1 MTIPIIDE
9 ALLPFRA
16 PPPRKIDLL
25 STCEFSREDLGEQG
39 QADTAMVD
47 LPDDVEAPTVRRIM
61 DII

>member
-1 MTIPIIDE
+1 MAIPIIDE
-9 ALLPFRA
+9 ALPFRA

-39 QADTAMVD
+39 QADDTTMVD